1 MPSRRNLAS
10 GVLACYCVCVS
21 DLREWHKFRVGVCP
35 FMGAYGFYI
44 VERGA
49 YLIIFDERSLL
60 IVFWFFFVFPI
71 IRA

>member
-1 MPSRRNLAS
+1 ML
-10 GVLACYCVCVS
+10 
-21 DLREWHKFRVGVCP
+21 LREWHKLCVGVCP